1 MHRSDLGWRIPL
13 STAVLGDLL
22 RALWVYITG
31 ALPRV
36 APTGANKTCL
46 QPFATRLRRTHAV
59 IHDPQLSYGTEKE
72 HRFFPHQVGETWE
85 DYAVQFTMRSPTA
98 LAPKYGHGPEIETA
112 RSCGGAAHASWSA
125 ATGDWLA
132 GFDFTP
138 GYLSKSAQDR
148 KLIAQARYLGLIS
161 GQECPICLHV
171 PAERRSP
178 R

>member
-1 MHRSDLGWRIPL
+1 MGLHHWRTT
-13 STAVLGDLL
+13 S
-22 RALWVYITG
+22 
-31 ALPRV
+31 
-36 APTGANKTCL
+36 
-46 QPFATRLRRTHAV
+46 RRTHRCEQNVLAT
-59 IHDPQLSYGTEKE
+59 IRDSASANACSLPQLSYGTEKE
-72 HRFFPHQVGETWE
+72 HRFFPHSVSETWE

-112 RSCGGAAHASWSA
+112 HSCGGAAHASWSA
-125 ATGDWLA
+125 ATGDWPA

-148 KLIAQARYLGLIS
+148 KVIAQARYLGLIP